1 MARKSNYD
9 EKIKAIEAKITKKQ
23 DELKKLKSQLVD
35 MKEKKEK
42 VDYQELTEYMQANNL
57 SASEVIASIKG

>member
-23 DELKKLKSQLVD
+23 DELKKQNSQLAD

>member
-23 DELKKLKSQLVD
+23 DELKKLKSQQAD

>member
-23 DELKKLKSQLVD
+23 DELKKLKSQLAD
-35 MKEKKEK
+35 IKEKKEK

>member
-23 DELKKLKSQLVD
+23 DELKNLKSQLAD

>member
-23 DELKKLKSQLVD
+23 DEQKKLKSQLAD

>member
-23 DELKKLKSQLVD
+23 DALKKLKSQLAD